1 MRAFDPIAYAEQ
13 LIKDNGKRISDKD
26 KTSLRLVLAGQKY
39 AQIAEAVGLNEGA
52 VKAAIQKWWITLSEI
67 LGERVRRPNLEAVLK
82 KHWELSQRGETV
94 RSSQVDVPAL
104 PNLRVLE
111 EVPTPGHFVGR
122 AIERVEFQKAVS
134 DVSLT
139 MVTGEPGIG
148 KTGLLGT
155 VLGGNM
161 GGRKIL
167 WQTIDEISG
176 FNALYKAVLPH
187 DERDIGDAALVVSDM
202 IERLV
207 DEPVIIV
214 LDQAE
219 RLLKPKTSIADMFPY
234 YDHTKIYGTLIK
246 AFACRKLAARLV
258 LVTQQPFSDVVRYE
272 RDGRSVKL
280 VNLKGFTELDARD
293 FFKAHD
299 LLVDGWQE
307 LYERYNGH
315 PGFLGKA
322 VEVIQA
328 LYGGDIELFLTN
340 SLLLSTDTTD
350 KYHAEFDRLAPE
362 DIQVLTTL
370 AVEGLTTPELAQKL
384 KASGIRPEHLIGSLQ
399 RLQQMA
405 FVHQSENNSLQLNQF
420 VRKILPSG

>member
-82 KHWELSQRGETV
+82 KHWELSQRGETA

-155 VLGGNM
+155 VLGENM
-161 GGRKIL
+161 GGRQIL

-176 FNALYKAVLPH
+176 FNALYKAILPH
-187 DERDIGDAALVVSDM
+187 DERDISDAALVVSDM

-234 YDHTKIYGTLIK
+234 YDHTKI
-246 AFACRKLAARLV
+246 
-258 LVTQQPFSDVVRYE
+258 
-272 RDGRSVKL
+272 
-280 VNLKGFTELDARD
+280 
-293 FFKAHD
+293 
-299 LLVDGWQE
+299 
-307 LYERYNGH
+307 
-315 PGFLGKA
+315 
-322 VEVIQA
+322 
-328 LYGGDIELFLTN
+328 
-340 SLLLSTDTTD
+340 
-350 KYHAEFDRLAPE
+350 
-362 DIQVLTTL
+362 
-370 AVEGLTTPELAQKL
+370 
-384 KASGIRPEHLIGSLQ
+384 
-399 RLQQMA
+399 
-405 FVHQSENNSLQLNQF
+405 
-420 VRKILPSG
+420 